1 MDRKSMKHYC
11 EIIYIYIIVY
21 SVLYTFSGLD
31 IVFKCLKSIAQK
43 CYVSIVTVKL
53 TKRLHN

>member
-53 TKRLHN
+53 TKR